1 MFAGQI
7 CRHGVHI
14 PSPFISN
21 GHDLVASEQLTLAV
35 NFKSEESRCSKT
47 ANERLEVGNDSVGA
61 RNKNFLQCTLTY
73 LLQCTLFTMLTSFY
87 LHAICS
93 TLPSIKG
100 KKLEP

>member
-21 GHDLVASEQLTLAV
+21 GHDLVACHCQASASGQLTLAV

-47 ANERLEVGNDSVGA
+47 ANERLEVGNDSVRA
-61 RNKNFLQCTLTY
+61 RNKDFL
-73 LLQCTLFTMLTSFY
+73 
-87 LHAICS
+87 
-93 TLPSIKG
+93 LPSFWEVTDFKVHFSSC
-100 KKLEP
+100 